1 VFFADLFLAFG
12 THNLR
17 ITPHHTTTL
26 THLIVIDLALT
37 MRGGGQRS
45 MEGTGNNIN
54 NVITSN
60 INSSGF

>member
-37 MRGGGQRS
+37 TRVVGEEYGRYRQQHKKK
-45 MEGTGNNIN
+45 
-54 NVITSN
+54 VITVV
-60 INSSGF
+60 I